1 MSTSKGEMTN
11 ELCFLLLFFLMIV
24 AGHVV
29 LPGAQKKAIMS
40 RWTVSVEAS
49 IEICGSLC
57 DMN

>member
-1 MSTSKGEMTN
+1 MTN
-11 ELCFLLLFFLMIV
+11 ELRFLLLFFLMIV